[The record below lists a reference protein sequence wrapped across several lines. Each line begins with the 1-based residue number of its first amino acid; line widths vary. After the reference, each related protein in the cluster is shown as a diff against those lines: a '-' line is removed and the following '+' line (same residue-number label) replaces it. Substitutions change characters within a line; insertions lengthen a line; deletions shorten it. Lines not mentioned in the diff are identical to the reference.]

1 MIYALGD
8 RRVEIR
14 GNDYFVADNAT
25 VIGSVVIGHNAS
37 IWFNCVVRGD
47 NDVITI
53 GDNCNIQDASVLH
66 TDEGV
71 QLTLERNV
79 SVGHM
84 VMLHGCYIG
93 EGSLIGIK
101 AVVLNGA
108 RVGKELPNR
117 RQHPHPGRQ
126 GNPRWLA
133 GGGLSGESDPPAHAR
148 GDPENQRDR
157 RPLRGK
163 LQALQGRLAARSAL
177 SGLSLVRPIQ
187 AYSAKDS
194 P

>member
-14 GNDYFVADNAT
+14 GSDYFVADNAT
-25 VIGSVVIGHNAS
+25 VVGSVVIGHNVS

-71 QLTLERNV
+71 KLTLERNV

-84 VMLHGCYIG
+84 VMLHGCHIG

-108 RVGKELPNR
+108 RI
-117 RQHPHPGRQ
+117 GRNCLI
-126 GNPRWLA
+126 GANTLI
-133 GGGLSGESDPPAHAR
+133 
-148 GDPENQRDR
+148 PE
-157 RPLRGK
+157 
-163 LQALQGRLAARSAL
+163 GREIPD
-177 SGLSLVRPIQ
+177 GSLVVGSPGKVIRQLTPEEIRKINWIADHYVENFKRYKTSLRP
-187 AYSAKDS
+187 D
-194 P
+194 PR